1 MPEQNHPPYNV
12 TQPRQLVRWLDVN
25 SQNGPLGRCQT
36 YITIPA
42 FNVANT
48 WNGYSDIVCAF
59 NYTAPNNFSFAQVA
73 GFVVPENLPFLLCVS
88 YVDSMDNVVRY
99 TLNSN
104 KNAVMFFD
112 TVPYTN
118 QVILKNFRIEVWS
131 CNATAVMVNPVTLYT
146 SVMQNV
152 DTRLGVDSALVG
164 LNRVDVMFS
173 ENISPAGNP
182 LSPAQNDL
190 GMGDY
195 TDYLGVGRAGDF
207 GPLLVNGLQYTYVA
221 GNSDWISVGPMPQ
234 YTILSGTF
242 VAKGAPGYH
251 ICQNNDGSLIGQN
264 CTAQVYLSSVF
275 DLPLTFPNTINTNI

>member
-1 MPEQNHPPYNV
+1 MPEQLHPPYNV

-59 NYTAPNNFSFAQVA
+59 NYTAPNNFSFTQVR
-73 GFVVPENLPFLLCVS
+73 GFAVPLGLPFLLCVS

-99 TLNSN
+99 ALNSN

-118 QVILKNFRIEVWS
+118 QMILKNFRIEVWS
-131 CNATAVMVNPVTLYT
+131 CNATAVMVFPVTLYT

-152 DTRLGVDSALVG
+152 DTRLGVDLALVG
-164 LNRVDVMFS
+164 VGNEDLMFS
-173 ENISPAGNP
+173 DPTDGLVGIVAG
-182 LSPAQNDL
+182 QNDVYIPDAL
-190 GMGDY
+190 GAAYQINGVVPG
-195 TDYLGVGRAGDF
+195 TDYIYYPGNSYCIIDKDPPTLDQQLTGNF
-207 GPLLVNGLQYTYVA
+207 TSVA
-221 GNSDWISVGPMPQ
+221 GHTYFFIA
-234 YTILSGTF
+234 Y
-242 VAKGAPGYH
+242 
-251 ICQNNDGSLIGQN
+251 GSYIGQRP
-264 CTAQVYLSSVF
+264 TAVIATDLGTF